1 MTQRPESYQQFT
13 PNPSLKTVIPDP
25 TFNPNNAPVITAA
38 TKLARGVTIA
48 RFLGGAGE
56 STNLNHITN
65 EADKLQIARQLY
77 LQAEAINLVSQNFG
91 AFKNHRLIVIE
102 GLYRKGES
110 ETLVSGG
117 LNDLATK
124 GQVVVY
130 QLINQNG
137 IPDHATM
144 FDLAV
149 YWKDSL
155 LYDKLILDYD
165 SFNPD
170 GSLEC
175 HIILQ
180 MPVVSSTFTAKFK
193 KQLETRYN
201 GNLQTSG
208 ELVEILA

>member
-25 TFNPNNAPVITAA
+25 TYNPNNSPGITSA
-38 TKLARGVTIA
+38 TKLARGVTVA

-56 STNLNHITN
+56 STNLNHITVA
-65 EADKLQIARQLY
+65 ADKLQIARQLY

-91 AFKNHRLIVIE
+91 AFKNHRLIVVE
-102 GLYRKGES
+102 GLYRKAES

-130 QLINQNG
+130 QLINHNG
-137 IPDHATM
+137 VPDHATM

-149 YWKDSL
+149 YWKDAL

-180 MPVVSSTFTAKFK
+180 MPIVSSTFVAKFK